1 MKNNEIV
8 LFDSTKDGEVVYT
21 DFAYITRYGSLPV
34 AVMKYLV

>member
-1 MKNNEIV
+1 MNNNEIV
-8 LFDSTKDGEVVYT
+8 RFDLRKEGEVAYA